1 MRNYAF
7 ASILLIIVG
16 ALVFTIFIMFNY
28 VLYNS
33 DSGVDTTLDDMATER
48 FSANWLAWYTGV
60 SDNIKTGF
68 QMLGPLLIGVGFILF
83 IASKAH
89 TSEKSS
95 TITSALIVIL
105 SFDCHKR

>member
-16 ALVFTIFIMFNY
+16 ALVFTMFIMFNY

-48 FSANWLAWYTGV
+48 FSADWLTWYTGV

-68 QMLGPLLIGVGFILF
+68 QMLGPLLMGVGFILF
-83 IASKAH
+83 VASSFAKK
-89 TSEKSS
+89 TESE
-95 TITSALIVIL
+95 T
-105 SFDCHKR
+105 